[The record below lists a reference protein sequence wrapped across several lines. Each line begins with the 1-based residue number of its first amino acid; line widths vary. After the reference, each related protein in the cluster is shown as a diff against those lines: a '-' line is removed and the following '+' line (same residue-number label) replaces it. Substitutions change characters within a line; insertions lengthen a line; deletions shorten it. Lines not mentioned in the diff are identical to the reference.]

1 MMQSAPLLSIIYD
14 TTNTLH
20 IFINPHTKAPRE
32 QKGEANQKQQLSDY
46 IYIYMQVIMTEC
58 FRIS

>member
-1 MMQSAPLLSIIYD
+1 MQSAPLLSIIYD
-14 TTNTLH
+14 ATNTLH

-46 IYIYMQVIMTEC
+46 IQVTEC
-58 FRIS
+58 FHIS